1 MVNTYYVLWNLGIN
15 SLEKEE
21 LQSFKINIIKNI
33 KLLLEWID
41 KYFIISNNLKA
52 QFVSIVAK
60 TTWFK
65 AEVLF

>member
-1 MVNTYYVLWNLGIN
+1 MNNTYYVLWKLGIN
-15 SLEKEE
+15 SLEREE
-21 LQSFKINIIKNI
+21 LQSVKINIIKNI

-60 TTWFK
+60 TTWFIQ
-65 AEVLF
+65 EGLF